1 MNPKEK
7 AKELVDKFYN
17 VDVISDNMM
26 SSCSIDAKQCA
37 LISVNEIIELDV
49 WNCFNKEMLEYWQEV
64 KNKIENL

>member
-17 VDVISDNMM
+17 VDVISADMM